1 MAQKFSRND
10 VDEDKFIAVWEA
22 MLAQTFAD
30 LENYFD
36 NVEKSPVLGNALW
49 EANAVDVW
57 GIIEKSFF
65 VKIFDELIKAGYNV
79 GSVDSYCQILYALF
93 GEETEI
99 EITITSA
106 LEIAINV
113 VAEYENLALWL
124 SKAGEVM
131 LSKEG
136 DVLFF
141 KTFLTDIPFSQLQSI
156 VRAISSAGTKITLN
170 LN

>member
-1 MAQKFSRND
+1 MVQKFSKND
-10 VDEDKFIAVWEA
+10 ADENKFIAIWEG
-22 MLAQTFAD
+22 MLEQTFAD
-30 LENYFD
+30 LEDYFE
-36 NVEKSPVLGNALW
+36 NVDKSPALGNALW
-49 EANAVDVW
+49 EANAVEVW
-57 GIIEKSFF
+57 GIIEKNFF

-99 EITITSA
+99 EIVINSP
-106 LEIAINV
+106 LELTINV
-113 VAEYENLALWL
+113 TAEYENLALWL
-124 SKAGEVM
+124 SQAGEVM

-136 DVLFF
+136 DLLFF

-156 VRAISSAGTKITLN
+156 VRAITSAGTKITLN